1 MHSLDPRMPASGD
14 RPAFTRPVRASCGRG
29 HPSLSD
35 SGLTRAEMAPALSLW
50 APRDRGRVPLPES
63 ELPRDRS
70 PISASP
76 RVGEGAAGPAA
87 WPPAEWGRGAPLR
100 PCPLRDRP
108 EVSGDRDTLS
118 RVQGAAQ
125 GVVTGGYLGQPA
137 RGPARKPAAR
147 LRRRA
152 RAMAWML
159 DCLFASAFEPRPRRG
174 EWGPASRGAGGLPR
188 ELPAAAAPAGRPG
201 AWLAAPPPPFPPAFS

>member
-1 MHSLDPRMPASGD
+1 MPASGD
-14 RPAFTRPVRASCGRG
+14 RPAFTRPVRASCGKG

-87 WPPAEWGRGAPLR
+87 WPPAEGGEGGS
-100 PCPLRDRP
+100 P
-108 EVSGDRDTLS
+108 E
-118 RVQGAAQ
+118 A
-125 GVVTGGYLGQPA
+125 
-137 RGPARKPAAR
+137 
-147 LRRRA
+147 
-152 RAMAWML
+152 
-159 DCLFASAFEPRPRRG
+159 
-174 EWGPASRGAGGLPR
+174 LP
-188 ELPAAAAPAGRPG
+188 P
-201 AWLAAPPPPFPPAFS
+201 S